1 MAPSLKNF
9 VFTKTNFDDFYN
21 ILCEI
26 EERAT
31 SWVDQ
36 DYAEEQAER
45 KYQFYLKEQYK
56 LKLKNKEYFKNRE
69 LDLRRKLLTRIG
81 EYEPEEGEIFE

>member
-45 KYQFYLKEQYK
+45 KYQFYLKEQYE
-56 LKLKNKEYFKNRE
+56 LKMKHKEYFKNRE
-69 LDLRRKLLTRIG
+69 RDLRRKLLTRIG
-81 EYEPEEGEIFE
+81 KYEPEEGEIFE

>member
-1 MAPSLKNF
+1 MAPSVKKFGFN
-9 VFTKTNFDDFYN
+9 KINFDDLYN
-21 ILCEI
+21 ILGEI

-36 DYAEEQAER
+36 DYEEEQAER

-81 EYEPEEGEIFE
+81 KYEPEEGEIFE